1 MNTRLIDPF
10 KLPTIS
16 LSQRKHLPL
25 VCAVYFVLHDNKVV
39 YVGKATVLRQRWDS
53 HHRIKEFKKIS
64 GEVRIAWLICDS
76 PELIDELEKSMI
88 ARFEPSMN
96 GSKVEYATPRKTIYL
111 EPKTLEALKQR
122 ANKEKRTVSNLCNLL
137 IEQEMSEWLE
147 HKEESKQ

>member
-1 MNTRLIDPF
+1 MNTQLIDPF
-10 KLPTIS
+10 KLPTIP
-16 LSQRKHLPL
+16 LSQRKHLPS

-53 HHRIKEFKKIS
+53 HHRIKEFKNLPR
-64 GEVRIAWLICDS
+64 EVRIAWLICDS
-76 PELIDELEKSMI
+76 PELIDELEKSII
-88 ARFEPSMN
+88 ARFQPSMN